1 VARDH
6 VVGDGFPERVRI
18 GALTR
23 TFTPELVD
31 FAIEEAGARERA
43 VKSLPARLMV
53 YFTLAMW
60 LFTGV
65 GYGGVLREL
74 VEHWPLRRGE
84 KWRSASTGSL
94 AKARNRLGAGVLR
107 VLFDRVAGVQGS
119 PATPGVFWRSLRVT
133 SLDGTVFDV
142 PDSGA
147 NAAAYAKPSAA
158 DRAGPYP
165 QVRLLALVECGT
177 LAVIGAVFDSL
188 AVGERTLAR
197 RLLPLIEK
205 GTLLL
210 ADRGFPSF
218 GLFTA
223 AAARGAEL
231 LWRVSASFTLP
242 VDQVL
247 SDGTYL
253 SHLNGPHG
261 RRVTVRVIEYT
272 VHTTSD
278 SGDAESSEL
287 FCLITTLL
295 DPAAAPA
302 EELTE
307 LYSRRWTSETIYRS
321 VKVEQ
326 RGGRT
331 ATLRSNSPEMVA
343 QELWAMLCVY
353 QAVRHLATDS
363 AAEAG
368 IPPARISFKH
378 ALHAAQRTVGAD
390 FPPSTPHR
398 EDP

>member
-1 VARDH
+1 
-6 VVGDGFPERVRI
+6 
-18 GALTR
+18 
-23 TFTPELVD
+23 
-31 FAIEEAGARERA
+31 
-43 VKSLPARLMV
+43 M
-53 YFTLAMW
+53 
-60 LFTGV
+60 
-65 GYGGVLREL
+65 
-74 VEHWPLRRGE
+74 
-84 KWRSASTGSL
+84 
-94 AKARNRLGAGVLR
+94 
-107 VLFDRVAGVQGS
+107 
-119 PATPGVFWRSLRVT
+119 T

-147 NAAAYAKPSAA
+147 NAAAEAVRCGPRGSVSAGA
-158 DRAGPYP
+158 AAGPGR
-165 QVRLLALVECGT
+165 VRHCGRHRGG
-177 LAVIGAVFDSL
+177 LRFPRLPA
-188 AVGERTLAR
+188 RTLAR

-302 EELTE
+302 EELAE
-307 LYSRRWTSETIYRS
+307 LEVYSRGFTS
-321 VKVEQ
+321 
-326 RGGRT
+326 
-331 ATLRSNSPEMVA
+331 
-343 QELWAMLCVY
+343 
-353 QAVRHLATDS
+353 
-363 AAEAG
+363 
-368 IPPARISFKH
+368 
-378 ALHAAQRTVGAD
+378 
-390 FPPSTPHR
+390 PSTR
-398 EDP
+398 RAG